1 MGDAMKLSQG
11 LLLLGV
17 AAIGIG
23 VLLFGAYSAASAP
36 LPEGFPDP
44 SPEGQIEIKYYPAYR
59 AATVQMTGN
68 LEYAPS
74 RGFSPLFRH
83 ISSNDISMT
92 APVET
97 RYPVTTLAQEASQEG
112 EAAVSFLYRS
122 LDIVPQ
128 DVALGIQIEDVPAM
142 TVVSIGTRGRYSL
155 ETYQASLERIQQ
167 WLAAHPEYEVVGQPR
182 RFFYDGP
189 FLPDALKRSD
199 VQIPVQ
205 PVERAPI
212 GE

>member
-1 MGDAMKLSQG
+1 MKLHQG

-17 AAIGIG
+17 VAIGVG
-23 VLLFGAYSAASAP
+23 VLALGAYSAASAP
-36 LPEGFPDP
+36 LPEGFPPP
-44 SPEGQIEIKYYPAYR
+44 SPEGIIEIKHYPVYR
-59 AATVQMTGN
+59 AATVQMTGD

-74 RGFSPLFRH
+74 RGFSPLFQH

-97 RYPVTTLAQEASQEG
+97 RYPVATLEEQTSQG
-112 EAAVSFLYRS
+112 EAAVSFLYRN

-128 DVALGIQIEDVPAM
+128 EVAQNILIEDIPAM
-142 TVVSIGTRGRYSL
+142 TVVSLGTRGRYDMASYNISL
-155 ETYQASLERIQQ
+155 EQLQA
-167 WLAAHPEYEVVGQPR
+167 WLASHPEYEVVGQPR

-189 FLPDALKRSD
+189 FLPDAMKRSD

-205 PVERAPI
+205 II
-212 GE
+212 GRTATGG

>member
-1 MGDAMKLSQG
+1 MKLNQG

-17 AAIGIG
+17 LAIGA
-23 VLLFGAYSAASAP
+23 VTLLWGAYSAASAP
-36 LPEGFPDP
+36 LPEGFPPPTADGAIEVKQY
-44 SPEGQIEIKYYPAYR
+44 PEYR
-59 AATVQMTGN
+59 AATVQTTGS
-68 LEYAPS
+68 LAS
-74 RGFSPLFRH
+74 ASSQGFSPLYQH
-83 ISSNDISMT
+83 ISRNDISMT

-97 RYPVTTLAQEASQEG
+97 RYPSATLDDQAPGQG

-128 DVALGIQIEDVPAM
+128 EVAPDIQVEDIPPM
-142 TVVSIGTRGRYSL
+142 TVVSIGTRGAYSYA
-155 ETYQASLERIQQ
+155 TYLDSIHRLQA
-167 WLAAHPEYEVVGQPR
+167 WLTEHPNYTVVGPPR

-205 PVERAPI
+205 EI
-212 GE
+212 

>member
-1 MGDAMKLSQG
+1 MVGVVVAIAATSA
-11 LLLLGV
+11 LLL
-17 AAIGIG
+17 
-23 VLLFGAYSAASAP
+23 GAYSAASAP
-36 LPEGFPDP
+36 LPEGFPPP
-44 SPEGQIEIKYYPAYR
+44 SPDGEIEIKQYPEYR
-59 AATVQMTGN
+59 AATVQTPGN
-68 LEYAPS
+68 LNSAPS

-97 RYPVTTLAQEASQEG
+97 RYPVATLEDSTVPTGDAT
-112 EAAVSFLYRS
+112 VSFLYRS

-128 DVALGIQIEDVPAM
+128 EVAQDIQIEDIPPM
-142 TVVSIGTRGRYSL
+142 TVVSIGTRGRYDL
-155 ETYQASLERIQQ
+155 ESYQASIQQ
-167 WLAAHPEYEVVGQPR
+167 LQTWLAAHPDYTVVGSPR

-205 PVERAPI
+205 R
-212 GE
+212 

>member
-1 MGDAMKLSQG
+1 MKLSQG
-11 LLLLGV
+11 LLLLGIV
-17 AAIGIG
+17 AIGVG
-23 VLLFGAYSAASAP
+23 VLSFGAYSAASAP
-36 LPEGFPDP
+36 LPEGFPPP
-44 SPEGQIEIKYYPAYR
+44 SPEGQIEIKRYPEYR
-59 AATVQMTGN
+59 AATVQMTGD

-97 RYPVTTLAQEASQEG
+97 RYPAATLEGDTTQG

-122 LDIVPQ
+122 LDIVPSEVAQ
-128 DVALGIQIEDVPAM
+128 DIQIDNIPPM
-142 TVVSIGTRGRYSL
+142 MVVSIGTRGRYNL
-155 ETYQASLERIQQ
+155 ETYQASIEQLQA

-189 FLPDALKRSD
+189 FLPDAMKRSD

-205 PVERAPI
+205 PSERTAI
-212 GE
+212 GG